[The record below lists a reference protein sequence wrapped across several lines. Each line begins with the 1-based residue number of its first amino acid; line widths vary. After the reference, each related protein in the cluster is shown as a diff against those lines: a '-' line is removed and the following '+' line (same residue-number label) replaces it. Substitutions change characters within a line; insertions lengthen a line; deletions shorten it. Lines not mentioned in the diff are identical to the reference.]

1 MNFKPYAKL
10 KNGKISELNKI
21 SDEKYLS
28 DGIEVTF

>member
-1 MNFKPYAKL
+1 MFFMDFKLYAKL
-10 KNGKISELNKI
+10 KNGKI